1 MDASPRGEGEKTM
14 NPILKGF
21 NHGSNVSTGQGF
33 SQAGRPGRP
42 GADALLEKDCERI
55 SVFGFG
61 PGTSLVKATAPALF

>member
-33 SQAGRPGRP
+33 SESAAP
-42 GADALLEKDCERI
+42 DLLALTPFSKKTAKE
-55 SVFGFG
+55 FPF
-61 PGTSLVKATAPALF
+61 LVLALALPW